1 MLSRATLVKY
11 VRNAVSSLNGQAR
24 RLGISTAAATERDLA
39 AAAQRA
45 GRLLAMGEHVAAVA
59 TSDPD
64 SARIDVVDVF
74 CGCGGLSAGFRMFD
88 TLLPVYRLAGALDLN
103 EEANETYATNLGLR
117 PLREDAHKVV
127 TNKAAWTRFSQGL
140 GRRRGNLLIVAG
152 GPPCQG
158 FTSHKKTIEGC
169 DELNS
174 LYPDFARIGTRLDA
188 DVIIMENVP
197 ELLTER
203 SWPFYVQ
210 ARDIMRKAGYLVRT
224 RVYNFAG
231 FGLPQER
238 FRALTL
244 AMKKPFAMPEPII
257 CDRNQYRTVRQAIGD
272 LPPVAPGDVHPSDTE
287 HVTAR
292 HRASTIATISAVPKD
307 GGRRPENVGP
317 ACLQRLAARNGRSGF
332 DDVYGRLWWDRPS
345 VTITG
350 SARNPASGRFVHPEQ
365 NRGLSV
371 REASVIQGFPRSY
384 RFWGS
389 FDSRFL
395 QVGNAV
401 APTVAAHLAGHIL
414 AELLTNRRDLPEK
427 DRDIEAPLGTS
438 FSRLIAGIKK
448 GTIRL

>member
-1 MLSRATLVKY
+1 MLNRTMLVKN
-11 VRNAVSSLNGQAR
+11 VRNAVSSMNGQAKH
-24 RLGISTAAATERDLA
+24 LGISASAMAAADLA
-39 AAAQRA
+39 AAAERA
-45 GRLLAMGEHVAAVA
+45 GRLLAMGEPAAAAPAVN
-59 TSDPD
+59 PE

-74 CGCGGLSAGFRMFD
+74 CGCGGISAGFRLFN
-88 TLLPVYRLAGALDLN
+88 TLLPLYRLAGAMDLN
-103 EEANETYATNLGLR
+103 EDANETYAANLGIR
-117 PLREDAHKVV
+117 PLREDAHEIV
-127 TNKAAWTRFSQGL
+127 TSKATWTRFCEGL
-140 GRRRGNLLIVAG
+140 DRRSGNLTIVAG

-158 FTSHKKTIEGC
+158 FTSHKKTIDGC
-169 DELNS
+169 DELNN

-188 DVIIMENVP
+188 DVILMENVP

-203 SWPFYVQ
+203 SWPFYVR
-210 ARDIMRKAGYLVRT
+210 ARDIMRQAGYIVRT
-224 RVYNFAG
+224 RIYNFAD

-238 FRALTL
+238 FRAVTL
-244 AMKKPFAMPEPII
+244 AMRKPFAMPEPII
-257 CDRNQYRTVRQAIGD
+257 CDRKRHRTVRQALGD
-272 LPPVAPGDVHPSDTE
+272 LPPLVPGDAYPGDME

-292 HRASTIATISAVPKD
+292 HRASTVATISAVPRD

-317 ACLQRLAARNGRSGF
+317 ACLRRLAARNGRSGF

-350 SARNPASGRFVHPEQ
+350 SSRNPASGRFVHPEQ

-371 REASVIQGFPRSY
+371 REASLLQGFPRTY
-384 RFWGS
+384 RFAGS

-414 AELLTNRRDLPEK
+414 AELLVNRRDLPEQQ
-427 DRDIEAPLGTS
+427 RDIEAPLGTS